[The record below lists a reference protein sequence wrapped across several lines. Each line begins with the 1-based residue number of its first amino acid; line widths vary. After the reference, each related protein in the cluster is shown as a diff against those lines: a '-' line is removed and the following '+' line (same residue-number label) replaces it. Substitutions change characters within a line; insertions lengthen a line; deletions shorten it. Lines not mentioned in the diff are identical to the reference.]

1 MKKILFLILLPIT
14 INADWVDESNYTM
27 NTILLDSSDKHY
39 TQIKNYCIN
48 QVRWQK
54 IYTPFETLYFGKY
67 EYWHGMAETRTT
79 KCKRLKREEWED
91 LYGEK

>member
-39 TQIKNYCIN
+39 TQIKNYCCLL
-48 QVRWQK
+48 
-54 IYTPFETLYFGKY
+54 YTSDAADES
-67 EYWHGMAETRTT
+67 
-79 KCKRLKREEWED
+79 
-91 LYGEK
+91 

>member
-14 INADWVDESNYTM
+14 INADWVDETNYTM
-27 NTILLDSSDKHY
+27 NTILLDSSDNHY

-48 QVRWQK
+48 QVIWQK
-54 IYTPFETLYFGKY
+54 IYNPFETLYFGKLQY
-67 EYWHGMAETRTT
+67 PYGSAGTRISQ
-79 KCKRLKREEWED
+79 CKRLKREEWED